1 MAFNTKGLTIF
12 HKPWFHG
19 TPVNAKKASATISFD
34 DVISDTETITI
45 GSNVYEFDYT
55 DAVTAGRI
63 KIDMTDYLTK
73 AKATLTYSGI
83 PVVAET
89 VTLGAAATIEVYE
102 FVADAEDIADPANIP
117 VVLGTTLT
125 ADNAVTLLA
134 EAINANS
141 ALVTA
146 VASVMAD
153 TVILTAKTGGTGAN
167 ALPIATTAT
176 KASFGAGVT
185 TLSGGLNT
193 CATTKGSAC
202 LVAAL
207 NANEDEVVSAVLGA
221 DTESVVISNKLV
233 GTEGNDVA
241 VSTTCANGSFGVDVT
256 KLSGGQYATPCN
268 ASSAVIVISNV
279 IYFTDKPCTKWTEN
293 AWNSATPT
301 LL

>member
-1 MAFNTKGLTIF
+1 MGFNTKGLTIF

-73 AKATLTYSGI
+73 ATATLTYESV
-83 PVVAET
+83 PVEAET
-89 VTLGAAATIEVYE
+89 VTLGAGDSEEVYE
-102 FVADAEDIADPANIP
+102 FVADVGDLTEGNIAVILGEDFT
-117 VVLGTTLT
+117 V
-125 ADNAVTLLA
+125 DNAVTELA
-134 EAINANS
+134 EVINANS

-146 VASVMAD
+146 LASEND
-153 TVILTAKTGGTGAN
+153 GTVVLTAKAGGTGAN
-167 ALPIATTAT
+167 TLAVATTASN
-176 KASFGAGVT
+176 AEFGAGVT

-193 CATTKGSAC
+193 CTAANGSAC

-207 NANEDEVVSAVLGA
+207 NANEDEVVSATLGA

-233 GTEGNDVA
+233 GTEGNNVT
-241 VSTTCANGSFGVDVT
+241 VSTTCDNGLFGDGAT

-268 ASSAVIVISNV
+268 ASSAVIVVDNT

-293 AWNSATPT
+293 AWYSASPS